1 MKKIFVF
8 FAIVALCSFSLV
20 LDPLTEQE
28 RKFANDYLTE
38 TQNSLVDIT
47 QKLSDTQLKFK
58 PAADKWSVE
67 ECVKHIAAAE
77 SGLWKMADSVINSPA
92 NPENRSYCDR

>member
-47 QKLSDTQLKFK
+47 QKLSDAQETKYHKQCL
-58 PAADKWSVE
+58 DE
-67 ECVKHIAAAE
+67 
-77 SGLWKMADSVINSPA
+77 LYTRM
-92 NPENRSYCDR
+92 RTLDR

>member
-47 QKLSDTQLKFK
+47 QKLSDT
-58 PAADKWSVE
+58 
-67 ECVKHIAAAE
+67 
-77 SGLWKMADSVINSPA
+77 
-92 NPENRSYCDR
+92 